1 EVTDAKTGKKYLERI
16 ALSLTGKPYKTQNE
30 ISELLLHITQL
41 AGVSLPAQT
50 AMRAIA
56 FILEEGATN
65 KMAET
70 IAHHVTA
77 AISPHIA
84 KLQETEEKLTKTST
98 DLKTNAVTQDT
109 RLEEVKSS
117 LVKLST
123 QVSETASK
131 PTYAATVV
139 AGNHTTNSEA
149 QTQHLKRVAC
159 EAIKECQ
166 ILIDFPSNSELA
178 AGKSSHAQLVEK
190 VKKALATVPKGDD
203 TPELETRSITQF
215 RQGGMIIEMM
225 TKEAAEYLR
234 TNNNAKECLLRN
246 LDSQATFKERTY
258 TVVVPFMP
266 IAFRMEDNAKLQ
278 QMERENGWN
287 EGTVLTARWIKPVE
301 RRMNTQGVAHILI
314 TFTDPTTANNTIR
327 DGIAVDQ
334 VKLWPSKNRREPMRC
349 AKCQQFRH
357 IAKECIAHN
366 DTCAN
371 CGNNH

>member
-1 EVTDAKTGKKYLERI
+1 MAPPSTLVNNKDKDKGNGTRNLRDMMSSGTDQTSESRPTTPAIPTQTTNKRAPPRLSISEIIALKNEVTDAKTGKKYLEQI

-65 KMAET
+65 EMAET
-70 IAHHVTA
+70 IARHVTA

-84 KLQETEEKLTKTST
+84 KLQETEEKLMKTST
-98 DLKTNAVTQDT
+98 DLKTNTVTQDT

-149 QTQHLKRVAC
+149 QTQHLKRVAH

-203 TPELETRSITQF
+203 TPELET
-215 RQGGMIIEMM
+215 
-225 TKEAAEYLR
+225 
-234 TNNNAKECLLRN
+234 
-246 LDSQATFKERTY
+246 
-258 TVVVPFMP
+258 
-266 IAFRMEDNAKLQ
+266 
-278 QMERENGWN
+278 
-287 EGTVLTARWIKPVE
+287 
-301 RRMNTQGVAHILI
+301 
-314 TFTDPTTANNTIR
+314 
-327 DGIAVDQ
+327 
-334 VKLWPSKNRREPMRC
+334 
-349 AKCQQFRH
+349 
-357 IAKECIAHN
+357 
-366 DTCAN
+366 
-371 CGNNH
+371 